1 MSSLRVASSKTA
13 YAEKTSNADSPG
25 IEKEMVSFISKVL
38 ISCWHLS
45 SPGWL
50 LTWLR
55 SLNKQSLNPDPKVTE
70 LPFELTALVMPY
82 SLAKESTD
90 LDLFYRIKRKSRDR
104 I

>member
-1 MSSLRVASSKTA
+1 MSSLRVASSKTAYA

-55 SLNKQSLNPDPKVTE
+55 SLNNH
-70 LPFELTALVMPY
+70 
-82 SLAKESTD
+82 
-90 LDLFYRIKRKSRDR
+90 
-104 I
+104 